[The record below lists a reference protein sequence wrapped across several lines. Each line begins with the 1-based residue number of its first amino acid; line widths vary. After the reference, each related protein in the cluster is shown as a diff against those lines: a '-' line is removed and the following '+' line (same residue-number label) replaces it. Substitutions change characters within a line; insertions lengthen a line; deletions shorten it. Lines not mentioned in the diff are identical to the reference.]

1 MHVSRRE
8 FLSASSV
15 LAWSAAAP
23 ALLQRMAHAAPAS
36 DKPGGHQNVLV
47 VVQLTGGNDG
57 LNTVVPYTDP
67 AYAAARPT
75 LKQSVSQLK
84 KINDALGLH
93 PSLGG
98 CATLLEQGRL
108 AIVQGVGYPNPNR
121 SHFVSMDIWHKATPA
136 VEQPL
141 GWIGRAIPQLG
152 GVGSALQIGDE
163 APALALV
170 GATGNAPELKSLDD
184 YQLKVADK
192 GDDAAKREAIEQLAA
207 GSNSGVGLRDLVRRS
222 AQETY
227 KSAASL
233 RAIGEKYETPVMYP
247 ATGLAG
253 RLKLVAQLIDAGV
266 PERVYYTSL
275 NGFDTH
281 ADQAAAHT
289 KLLQELGDAVSAFHA
304 DLKHHGHADRVVTLT
319 FSEFGR
325 RVRENGSQ
333 GTDHGAAAPCIIA
346 GPVKAG
352 PLGAHPSL
360 TDLTDGDLKHHT
372 DFRSIYA
379 TLLEEWLK
387 VPSREVLGETYPKL
401 PLFG

>member
-1 MHVSRRE
+1 SRRE

-23 ALLQRMAHAAPAS
+23 ALFQRIAQAAPAS
-36 DKPGGHQNVLV
+36 NQPGGHQNVLV

-57 LNTVVPYTDP
+57 LNTVVPFTDP
-67 AYAAARPT
+67 AYIAARPT
-75 LKQSVSQLK
+75 LKQSAAQVK
-84 KINDALGLH
+84 KINDSLGLH

-98 CATLLEQGRL
+98 FAQLLEQGQL
-108 AIVQGVGYPNPNR
+108 AILQGIGSPNPNR
-121 SHFVSMDIWHKATPA
+121 SHFVSMDIWHKATA
-136 VEQPL
+136 AVVEQPL

-152 GVGSALQIGDE
+152 GVGAALQIGDE

-170 GATGNAPELKSLDD
+170 GATGNAPELKSLSD
-184 YQLKVADK
+184 YQLKVAEK
-192 GDDAAKREAIEQLAA
+192 GDDAAKREAIEQLAS
-207 GSNSGVGLRDLVRRS
+207 GSNSGGGLRDLVRRS

-233 RAIGEKYETPVMYP
+233 REIGEKYETPVMYP

-275 NGFDTH
+275 AGFDTH
-281 ADQAAAHT
+281 ADQAAAHAR
-289 KLLQELGDAVSAFHA
+289 LLQELGDAVSAFHA

-333 GTDHGAAAPCIIA
+333 GTDHGAAAPCFVV

-360 TDLTDGDLKHHT
+360 TDLTDGDLKFHT

-379 TLLEEWLK
+379 TLLEQWLK
-387 VPSREVLGETYPKL
+387 VPSREVLGDAYPVL
-401 PLFG
+401 PLL